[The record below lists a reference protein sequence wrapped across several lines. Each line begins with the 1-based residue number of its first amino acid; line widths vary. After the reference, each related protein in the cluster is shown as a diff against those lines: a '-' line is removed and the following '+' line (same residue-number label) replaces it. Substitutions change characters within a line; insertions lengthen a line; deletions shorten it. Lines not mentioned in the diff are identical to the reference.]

1 MKTIFSGYIKCRSIN
16 NIILLQ
22 VWWII
27 SPEMYINK
35 LLGEYKKKTNKQTNK
50 KTFSLQYSA
59 GYYIGPRT
67 LTVFLLW

>member
-1 MKTIFSGYIKCRSIN
+1 
-16 NIILLQ
+16 
-22 VWWII
+22 
-27 SPEMYINK
+27 MYINK